1 MVIFKGT
8 ADLFYS
14 RHFISLYRPTSEL
27 FTVEG
32 KAERKREGERVK
44 KKRAIS
50 RSLSLSLAERS
61 GADSSARISFLH
73 VESRRKSTVASLV
86 GSDNFLFPFFM
97 IRGKFPANATDD
109 ALMTVA

>member
-8 ADLFYS
+8 ADLFHS

-50 RSLSLSLAERS
+50 RSLSLAERS
-61 GADSSARISFLH
+61 DADSSARISFLH